1 MNIYDQVK
9 SNFAKATDYS
19 KNSTIQNQVR
29 QLLLEQT
36 LNYSRLVSYNHT
48 NNILNLG
55 VRDLSEPLELNRIFS
70 AKQIDACDIALTKN
84 SKYTNINTLKLNF
97 DTDLRLLKNSYDLIF
112 SNMSFQ
118 WSQDIET
125 LIKNLAKK
133 LNNRAILA
141 FSTVLDN
148 NFHQVKDILRINKM
162 HSSSSILEF
171 IRKSDLNCLHH
182 EDLYLDI
189 KFNNFKELANHL
201 KSTGVNTYT
210 GSNNK
215 PSFSN
220 IKKFLTNTDRINL
233 SYHIGLFICFKE

>member
-1 MNIYDQVK
+1 MRYYFTEK
-9 SNFAKATDYS
+9 FK
-19 KNSTIQNQVR
+19 
-29 QLLLEQT
+29 
-36 LNYSRLVSYNHT
+36 H
-48 NNILNLG
+48 
-55 VRDLSEPLELNRIFS
+55 
-70 AKQIDACDIALTKN
+70 
-84 SKYTNINTLKLNF
+84 TNINTLKLNF

-118 WSQDIET
+118 WSQDIEL
-125 LIKNLAKK
+125 LIKNLATK

-162 HSSSSILEF
+162 HSSSNILDF
-171 IRKSDLNCLHH
+171 IRKSNLNCLHH

-189 KFNNFKELANHL
+189 RFNNFKELTNHL

-215 PSFSN
+215 PNFSN